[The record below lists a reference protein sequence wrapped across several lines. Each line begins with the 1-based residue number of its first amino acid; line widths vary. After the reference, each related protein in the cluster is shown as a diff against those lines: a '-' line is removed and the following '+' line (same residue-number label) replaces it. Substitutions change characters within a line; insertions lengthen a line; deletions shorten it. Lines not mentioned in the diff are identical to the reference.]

1 MNFFFATKTRIFI
14 STLALLFGIG
24 VLVLMWS
31 IEPQEDEPLELESNF
46 PLHDYLFQNTP
57 SVANAA
63 KKSNTFFEV
72 RQKLQEAKEKIQNLQ
87 KQLEKPR
94 QKEVIVL
101 TQKEKA
107 KEKAPTPTPSALNT
121 HLANQRFVYHKASPA
136 QQRQLRELAQR
147 IEGFIPQQGPSKMTE
162 IEYGVDSFSNFN
174 KQNTGSNEHKLLRTI
189 TADKLIPA
197 ILIRPI
203 SSQLY
208 GETIAQVETNIYGA
222 MGRAVLIPKGSKILG
237 IYNNNNKVGE
247 YRLQIFWTRILT
259 PQGINILLTEAKGA
273 DVKGYSG
280 LIGQTYQRNW
290 ERYGLPLSLTTLSNG
305 LLLTLQARMQAGKN
319 PSRGFFKDY
328 ATAQLLNQ
336 AQGDISNVIGQILRE
351 QIKINPLI
359 IIKEGS
365 RVFIALQQD
374 IFIPKPKK
382 GETLARFFTEIKQE
396 GGEEETQDTDI
407 YFEK

>member
-1 MNFFFATKTRIFI
+1 MNFFLATKTRLFI

-57 SVANAA
+57 LAPNAA
-63 KKSNTFFEV
+63 KKSNAFFEV

-87 KQLEKPR
+87 KQLENPR

-101 TQKEKA
+101 AQKEKA
-107 KEKAPTPTPSALNT
+107 KEKPPTPIPSALNT
-121 HLANQRFVYHKASPA
+121 HLANQRFVYHKASPT

-147 IEGFIPQQGPSKMTE
+147 IEGFIPQQGPNKMTE

-305 LLLTLQARMQAGKN
+305 LLLTLQARMQTGKN
-319 PSRGFFKDY
+319 PPRGFFKDY

-365 RVFIALQQD
+365 RVFIALKQD